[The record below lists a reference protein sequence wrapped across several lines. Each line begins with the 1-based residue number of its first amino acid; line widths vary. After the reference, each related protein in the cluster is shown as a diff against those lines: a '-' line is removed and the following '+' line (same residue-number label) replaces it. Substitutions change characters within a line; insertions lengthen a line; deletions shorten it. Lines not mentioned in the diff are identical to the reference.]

1 MINFFNFT
9 LADAEKQVNS
19 PMTTRKFVNATTYKP
34 LEDQAQK
41 QLDNM
46 LTKTKYNIITRRF
59 HNE

>member
-19 PMTTRKFVNATTYKP
+19 PMTTRKFVNSLTCEP
-34 LEDQAQK
+34 SENQAHK
-41 QLDNM
+41 Q